1 MVVVILLMLLC
12 FFLVVLLFCV
22 YARSMKSNKLVVKK
36 NVLIPE
42 FVKLRHQEKR
52 FLSYCIAELNP
63 KKEKT
68 LGRFT
73 VNISK
78 IADVFGLSKTHTYL
92 RIKEAATAINSRPI
106 FRHEGKRH
114 SMDFWFSWLDY
125 FEGSGDVEIQFNE
138 RLMPLLLDLKD
149 EYIQYRLSMVAS
161 FNNNNTWSLYE
172 ILKQWVRAGK
182 KEFTLDQLK
191 ELLGVVG
198 KYSRWNN
205 FKAKRLT
212 PAIKEINEKSDI
224 HVKYEAQRKGRSVVG
239 LVFFIDTKQA
249 DEVITVE
256 SKQDILFKSLLS
268 HGLNEKTVKKY
279 VHLIEREGKTEIILN
294 KLPKM
299 AQNARSKK
307 AVMAKYIAGSIKQE
321 LYQGNIYDELPE
333 PPDHKESLDCWT
345 AKRQKGVKCNV
356 RERGTPGQRKKC
368 QICLDKLS
376 INTFGI

>member
-1 MVVVILLMLLC
+1 MVDAIFFMLLYFFVVAFC
-12 FFLVVLLFCV
+12 FFV
-22 YARSMKSNKLVVKK
+22 YSRGMKSNKLVVKK

-52 FLSYCIAELNP
+52 FLSFCIAELNP
-63 KKEKT
+63 KNDVS

-73 VNISK
+73 VNISA

-92 RIKEAATAINSRPI
+92 RIREAATAINSRPI

-125 FEGSGDVEIQFNE
+125 FEGSGNVEIQFNE

-182 KEFTLDQLK
+182 KAFTLDELK

-198 KYSRWNN
+198 KYARWSN

-224 HVKYEAQRKGRSVVG
+224 QVKYEAQRKGRSVVG
-239 LVFFIDTKQA
+239 LVFFIDKKQA

-268 HGLNEKTVKKY
+268 YGLNEKTVRDY
-279 VHLIEREGKTEIILN
+279 IHQIERKDKTESILN
-294 KLPKM
+294 KLPQM
-299 AQNARSKK
+299 AINAKLKK
-307 AVMAKYIAGSIKQE
+307 AVMAKYITGAIKQE
-321 LYQGNIYDELPE
+321 LQGNRYDELPE
-333 PPDHKESLDCWT
+333 PPDHKEALDCWI
-345 AKRQKGVKCNV
+345 AKKQNGEKCKV
-356 RERGTPGQRKKC
+356 RKRGTPGQRKKC
-368 QICLDKLS
+368 KICLEKLPIES
-376 INTFGI
+376 FGV